1 MRRQQFI
8 YKTGQL
14 MALLGLIA
22 ACSSDSLEYIERG
35 GAPIDA
41 APAPPS
47 LPGHL
52 EGQLCNHASGQWL
65 PGVQVTLDLPEETL
79 TRQTDMQGFFRFSP
93 VPAGAYRLGLQGHP
107 VLHYLEATVQPEET
121 TRLGGSECDVPRGD
135 LEGRIC
141 GPSGRWLVNATVS
154 ISTPDFTLAAQ
165 TNASG
170 EFALRDV
177 PMGNY
182 EVKVS
187 RGSFSTSFTAT
198 IEPEVI
204 TRLPEPVCIP
214 PTTRMAVVTGIY
226 DEVQLVLQG
235 LGFELREY
243 YTDRTMGITYPLS
256 PEGSVDLINGSNSSF
271 WIEEFLSDP
280 MWMGE
285 YDILLF
291 NCGLSDS
298 LLNTANEHANEAL
311 QNLRAWVRA
320 GGSLYAS
327 DWASEVVRMA
337 FPERVNF
344 VGDDL
349 KFGHSRVGVENER
362 LSAQI
367 MDPGLQLAL
376 GTSSIRINLN
386 LPLWSV
392 LEETQHQPPD
402 LRVLVQGDVSHF
414 EPGNYT
420 INADSED
427 LPHSP
432 LIVHFDEGAG
442 RVLLT
447 AGHTERQTTEDL
459 RNVLR
464 YIIFEL

>member
-1 MRRQQFI
+1 MGRQQFI
-8 YKTGQL
+8 NKAGRL
-14 MALLGLIA
+14 MALLGILA
-22 ACSSDSLEYIERG
+22 GCSSDSLEYIERRNDSV
-35 GAPIDA
+35 DA

-47 LPGHL
+47 LPGHI

-65 PGVQVTLDLPEETL
+65 QGVLVTLELPEGTL
-79 TRQTDMQGFFRFSP
+79 TRQTDTQGFFRFSP
-93 VPAGAYRLGLQGHP
+93 VPSGSYRLGLQGHP
-107 VLHYLEATVQPEET
+107 ALHYLEATVHPEET
-121 TRLGGSECDVPRGD
+121 TLLGGTECDVPRGD

-154 ISTPDFTLAAQ
+154 ISTPDFTLTDQ
-165 TNASG
+165 TDASG
-170 EFALRDV
+170 EFVLRDV
-177 PMGNY
+177 PMGDY
-182 EVKVS
+182 EVKVW

-198 IEPEVI
+198 IEPGTS

-226 DEVQLVLQG
+226 DEVQLVLQD

-243 YTDRTMGITYPLS
+243 YTDRTMGLTYPLS
-256 PEGSVDLINGSNSSF
+256 PRGSVDLINGSNSSF

-285 YDILLF
+285 YDILLL

-298 LLNTANEHANEAL
+298 LLNTTSESATEAL
-311 QNLRAWVRA
+311 RNLRAWVRA

-362 LSAQI
+362 QAAQI

-392 LEETQHQPPD
+392 LEEAQHQPPD
-402 LRVLVQGDVSHF
+402 LRVLVLGDVSHF

-420 INADSED
+420 INSDADA

-447 AGHTERQTTEDL
+447 AAHTERQTTEDL
-459 RNVLR
+459 RNVLS

>member
-1 MRRQQFI
+1 MGRQQFI
-8 YKTGQL
+8 NKAGRL
-14 MALLGLIA
+14 MALLGILA
-22 ACSSDSLEYIERG
+22 GCSSDSLEYIEQRDNSV
-35 GAPIDA
+35 GAT
-41 APAPPS
+41 PAPPS
-47 LPGHL
+47 LPGHI

-65 PGVQVTLDLPEETL
+65 QGVLVTLELPEGAL
-79 TRQTDMQGFFRFSP
+79 TRQTDTQGFFRFSS
-93 VPAGAYRLGLQGHP
+93 VPSGSYRLGLQGHP
-107 VLHYLEATVQPEET
+107 ALHYLEATVQPEET
-121 TRLGGSECDVPRGD
+121 TLLGGTECDVPRGD

-154 ISTPDFTLAAQ
+154 ISTPDFTLTDQ
-165 TNASG
+165 TDASG
-170 EFALRDV
+170 EFVLRDV
-177 PMGNY
+177 PMGDY
-182 EVKVS
+182 EVKVW

-198 IEPEVI
+198 IEPGAS

-256 PEGSVDLINGSNSSF
+256 PRGSVDLINGSNSSF

-285 YDILLF
+285 YDILFL

-298 LLNTANEHANEAL
+298 LLNTTSESATEAL
-311 QNLRAWVRA
+311 RNLRAWVRA

-362 LSAQI
+362 QSAQI

-376 GTSSIRINLN
+376 GTPSIRINLN

-392 LEETQHQPPD
+392 LEEAQHQPPD
-402 LRVLVQGDVSHF
+402 LRVLVLGDVSHF

-420 INADSED
+420 INSDADA
-427 LPHSP
+427 LPRSP

-447 AGHTERQTTEDL
+447 AAHTERQTTEDL
-459 RNVLR
+459 RNVLS